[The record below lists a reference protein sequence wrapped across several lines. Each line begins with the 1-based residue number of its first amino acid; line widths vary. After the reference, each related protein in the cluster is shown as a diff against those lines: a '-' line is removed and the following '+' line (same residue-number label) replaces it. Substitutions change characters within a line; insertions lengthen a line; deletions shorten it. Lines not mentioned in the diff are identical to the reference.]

1 MYYVTNFNSV
11 NDVFGRH
18 KQTFSSANNLADDYI
33 SSEHQDTESTYPL
46 TNIGF
51 FSDSK
56 YVLIEVSMPGFKKED
71 VQVRYNGSVICI
83 DAEYTDTNVCKCS
96 DCSCCDELTYI
107 QKNIPTKDINRKIY
121 LNNAYIGAKIRS
133 VLKNGILKILVVPMA
148 DYEDINIGG
157 DEYNRQCCQSQQAH
171 NQAQQTQQTQSP
183 QPQMPYPFMPVPM
196 PVPVMP
202 YPYPMGCVPGNNNS
216 CCCGNNSGNNGGN
229 GGNSGS
235 SCDCPEFIRVD
246 EGDINSLFDDLTS
259 DNGNTPDTSSTS
271 DGATSDSSASSSSSS
286 SGSSSNA
293 SSSDG
298 SDGSNDSDNSSNDS
312 VANNDT
318 TDTTGR
324 LSNDDIL
331 GMMGM

>member
-18 KQTFSSANNLADDYI
+18 KQTFSSANNLVDDYI

-148 DYEDINIGG
+148 DYDDINIGG
-157 DEYNRQCCQSQQAH
+157 GEYNRQCCQSQQAH
-171 NQAQQTQQTQSP
+171 NQTQQTQQPQSP

-216 CCCGNNSGNNGGN
+216 CCCGNNSGNNGG
-229 GGNSGS
+229 GNSGS
-235 SCDCPEFIRVD
+235 DTGKSCDCPEFIRVD

-259 DNGNTPDTSSTS
+259 DNGNTSGTSSTS
-271 DGATSDSSASSSSSS
+271 DGATSDSSASSGSS
-286 SGSSSNA
+286 SSSNA

-298 SDGSNDSDNSSNDS
+298 SDGSNGSSNDS

-318 TDTTGR
+318 ADTTDR